1 VRAAAVN
8 LAPAVS
14 PLIPA
19 LIAAALL
26 AGGAAS
32 AQELRLEKFVSGL
45 DEPVFLAAVPGDGDT
60 LLILEKKGRLRA
72 WRKGEMQSRDVIDL
86 REKISDVSERGLLG
100 LAFHPKFGADNRSV
114 FLHYSDRRGSTVIA
128 RFQLPAPSGP
138 DAPLAAD
145 PKSEQVLLTIEQPW
159 PNHNGGMIAFG
170 PRDGFLYVGMG
181 DGGAAND
188 PKNAGQDLSTLLGK
202 ILRIDVDSG
211 EPYGI
216 PPGNPFVKTPGARP
230 EIWAWGI
237 RNAWRFCFDPENGD
251 LWIGDIGQNLWE
263 EIDWL
268 PGDHPGGANFGWR
281 ILEGTHDFDVPPGAD
296 KSKLVPP
303 VYEFPHGAPKNH
315 CSVSGGY
322 VYRGSAMPWLR
333 GSYFWADYCSNVI
346 GTLRVDR
353 DGKLTE
359 SVDRTSMLD
368 PEGKLRSIV
377 SFGEDSKRELYVISL
392 AGTIWK
398 IIPN

>member
-1 VRAAAVN
+1 MSAGADN
-8 LAPAVS
+8 LPPAVLR
-14 PLIPA
+14 PITFL
-19 LIAAALL
+19 LAALL
-26 AGGAAS
+26 TGGS
-32 AQELRLEKFVSGL
+32 ALAQDLRLEKLVSGM
-45 DEPVFLAAVPGDGDT
+45 DEPLFLLSVPGDAQT

-72 WRKGEMQSRDVIDL
+72 WRAGALQSRDVLDL

-100 LAFHPKFGADNRSV
+100 MAFHPKFGTGNRFFFV
-114 FLHYSDRRGSTVIA
+114 HYSDKNGSTNIV
-128 RFQLPAPSGP
+128 RFLLPAPETADGP
-138 DAPLAAD
+138 LIADA
-145 PKSEQVLLTIEQPW
+145 KSEKLLLQIEQPW

-170 PRDGFLYVGMG
+170 PRDGYLYVGMG

-188 PKNAGQDLSTLLGK
+188 PHNAGQDLGKLLGK
-202 ILRIDVDSG
+202 ILRMDVDQG
-211 EPYGI
+211 DPYGI
-216 PPGNPFVKTPGARP
+216 PPSNPFVKTPGARP

-237 RNAWRFCFDPENGD
+237 RNAWRFCFDPDNGD

-268 PGDHPGGANFGWR
+268 PGSHPGGANFGWR

-296 KSKLVPP
+296 RAKLVPP
-303 VYEFPHGAPKNH
+303 VYEFPHGGTTNH

-353 DGKLTE
+353 QGAITE
-359 SVDRTSMLD
+359 AVDRTSQLD
-368 PEGKLRSIV
+368 PERTLRAIV
-377 SFGEDSKRELYVISL
+377 SFGEDAQRELYVISL
-392 AGTIWK
+392 NGTIWK
-398 IIPN
+398 IVPG